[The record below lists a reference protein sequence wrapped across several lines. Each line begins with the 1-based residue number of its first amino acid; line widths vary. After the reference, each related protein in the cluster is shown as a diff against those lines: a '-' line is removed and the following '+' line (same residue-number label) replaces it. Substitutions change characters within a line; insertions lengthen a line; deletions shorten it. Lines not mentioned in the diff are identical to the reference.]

1 MRVSEKIDLSHLL
14 KARDVFERFRTD
26 MITDRDKT
34 GAAQA
39 FEFCYELCWKV
50 MKRVLEMRGLT
61 VGSPKDTFRKAVH
74 EQLIEDPEIWFS
86 FQDARNLTVHTYNKE
101 NLEAIVA
108 TFDIF
113 SQEMNKL
120 ILKLRDLA

>member
-1 MRVSEKIDLSHLL
+1 MTIIEDIDISHLL
-14 KARDVFERFRTD
+14 KARDVFERFRKD
-26 MITDRDKT
+26 MVTDRDKT

-50 MKRVLEMRGLT
+50 MKRVLEGRGLT

-74 EQLIEDPEIWFS
+74 EQLIKDPEIWFA

-108 TFDIF
+108 IFDIF
-113 SQEMNKL
+113 SKEMDNL
-120 ILKLRDLA
+120 ILKLKDLV

>member
-1 MRVSEKIDLSHLL
+1 MRAPEKIDLTHLL

-26 MITDRDKT
+26 MVTDRDKT

-108 TFDIF
+108 VFDIF
-113 SQEMNKL
+113 SKEMNEL
-120 ILKLRDLA
+120 ILKLKDLV